1 MPNGIQPQQ
10 NTRYAN
16 QFRRNTDNFIVVECD
31 TNVVEA
37 KCMDEI
43 IDDEIVECKETINNQ
58 KRDISNLRR
67 DINKI
72 ERKVFQLE
80 RENRELKKK
89 QLKTKTL
96 NISQKS
102 LINKLTKEVK
112 IIKNQ
117 KIIIEKYEKES
128 KILIDKYI
136 AECSNHDKLKKNYK
150 IMNDNREEW
159 KVYSSKLQ
167 KTIDELRN
175 EIKTIHKNR
184 DFLKKLH
191 Q

>member
-43 IDDEIVECKETINNQ
+43 VDDEIVECKETIKNQ
-58 KRDISNLRR
+58 KKEIAKYKSVEIKNQQ
-67 DINKI
+67 KI
-72 ERKVFQLE
+72 FKLLNT
-80 RENRELKKK
+80 NRELKVKCSKTRSINANKK
-89 QLKTKTL
+89 TE
-96 NISQKS
+96 ID
-102 LINKLTKEVK
+102 KLTSELKRFK
-112 IIKNQ
+112 KNTPDSDIIIKN
-117 KIIIEKYEKES
+117 KK
-128 KILIDKYI
+128 LIDKI
-136 AECSNHDKLKKNYK
+136 TVLNNNYK

-167 KTIDELRN
+167 KTIDELRK
-175 EIKTIHKNR
+175 EIKTIHENR

>member
-1 MPNGIQPQQ
+1 MPNGVRRQQ

-37 KCMDEI
+37 KSMDEI
-43 IDDEIVECKETINNQ
+43 VDDEIVECKETIKNQ

-67 DINKI
+67 ELNKI
-72 ERKVFQLE
+72 ENKVFQLE
-80 RENRELKKK
+80 RENRELKLKYSQTRSINANKK
-89 QLKTKTL
+89 IK
-96 NISQKS
+96 ID
-102 LINKLTKEVK
+102 KLTNEVK

-167 KTIDELRN
+167 KTIDELRK
-175 EIKTIHKNR
+175 EIKTIHENR